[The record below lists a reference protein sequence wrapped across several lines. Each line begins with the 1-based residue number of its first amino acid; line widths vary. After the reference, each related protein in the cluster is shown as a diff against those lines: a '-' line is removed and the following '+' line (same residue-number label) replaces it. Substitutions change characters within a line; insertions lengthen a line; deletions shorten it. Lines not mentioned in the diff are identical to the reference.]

1 MAQADVRATTIAP
14 TPPNGTAYNPNWQS
28 DPNQVALNLG
38 KSSYQPS
45 YDSNDKG
52 SFERN
57 YNNLINNLSPTQ
69 LLQRYSQ
76 GDPSQFGTGLDRAN
90 YQAYN
95 SFQSLLGRPPTAQ
108 ELAQAMPA
116 FQGGATTGNAW
127 LANYAQQQGQNPANL
142 AAGAGKYSDQI
153 NQVFQ
158 SQLGR
163 NATADEV
170 THFGSL
176 MGTGN
181 LDAYGL
187 QNFVTGTPEY
197 QGNQNTQFQQKLG
210 DQLQH
215 SDLDFFNQ
223 AKQSVMS
230 QFIQNG
236 TGNSSALDSALTQL
250 MGQIQSQRSNYMA
263 NLSAQQYGNNQN
275 LALNNYN
282 DTMNQFLNNQQ
293 QNRQQSLSQQN
304 QLMGRAN
311 DLTDYNTQMTN
322 YLNYAGNNQPKSSNP
337 LYGAAG
343 TLAGAGI
350 GSMFGPAGSTAGATL
365 GASLGGTVGNSY
377 GYLNQRSA

>member
-1 MAQADVRATTIAP
+1 MAQADVRASSGIAP
-14 TPPNGTAYNPNWQS
+14 TPTVDAPFNPNWLS
-28 DPNQVALNLG
+28 DPNQIALNLG
-38 KSSYQPS
+38 KGGYTPA
-45 YDSNDKG
+45 YNSNDKG
-52 SFERN
+52 SYERN
-57 YNNLINNLSPTQ
+57 YNSLINNLSPDQ
-69 LLQRYSQ
+69 LLQRYSNANVT
-76 GDPSQFGTGLDRAN
+76 QFGTGLDQQN

-95 SFQSLLGRPPTAQ
+95 SFKSLLGRAPTAQ
-108 ELAQAMPA
+108 ELAQALPA

-142 AAGAGKYSDQI
+142 AAGSGKYTDQI

-163 NATADEV
+163 NATSDEV

-187 QNFVTGTPEY
+187 QQFVTGTPEY
-197 QGNQNTQFQQKLG
+197 QGQQNTQFQTQLG
-210 DQLQH
+210 NQLQN
-215 SDLDFFNQ
+215 SDLQFFDQ

-230 QFIQNG
+230 QFAQNG

-263 NLSAQQYGNNQN
+263 SLSAQQYGNNQN
-275 LALNNYN
+275 LALSNYN

-322 YLNYAGNNQPKSSNP
+322 YLNYAGNNQPKTSNP
-337 LYGAAG
+337 LYGAIG
-343 TLAGAGI
+343 TLGGAAI
-350 GSMFGPAGSTAGATL
+350 GGAATGSPTGATL
-365 GASLGGTVGNSY
+365 GANLGGTAGNSY